1 MRLRLGRKIVGG
13 FCGSGVDV
21 QHLIELRHFQNALDH
36 AVHSGK
42 MQGSSGSFQAA
53 EAFDD
58 LADHGAINVVHAG
71 QIEDY
76 AIFILLNVAFDFAVK
91 QSAVVAH
98 GNTPRDF
105 EQDDARLDLPR
116 G

>member
-1 MRLRLGRKIVGG
+1 
-13 FCGSGVDV
+13 
-21 QHLIELRHFQNALDH
+21 
-36 AVHSGK
+36 
-42 MQGSSGSFQAA
+42 MQRSTGSFEPA

-58 LADHGAINVVHAG
+58 LPDHGAVDVVHAG

-76 AIFILLNVAFDFAVK
+76 AIFILLDVAFDFAVK
-91 QSAVVAH
+91 KRAVIAH
-98 GNTPRDF
+98 GNTSRDF